1 MFEDFRLKVFSE
13 LAAQGSFTAA
23 ARKLGISQP
32 AVSQNIAEIE
42 SNYGIR
48 LFDRSR
54 KSVELTREGKVF
66 LSYAKN
72 ILDRYA
78 ELDTIFRNFQSISK
92 VQYIRVSVSSDAL
105 AEVSATLLPYLNG
118 ICPGICVQIVADSA
132 ETADLAVSGR
142 GRLRQVSAS
151 ESFAAHPLWPLVRN
165 FLCSEDN

>member
-1 MFEDFRLKVFSE
+1 MFEDFRLKVFTE
-13 LAAQGSFTAA
+13 LAAQGSFTAT

-42 SNYGIR
+42 NNYGIR

-78 ELDTIFRNFQSISK
+78 EVDTIFRNFDSISK
-92 VQYIRVSVSSDAL
+92 VQNIRVSVSSDAL
-105 AEVSATLLPYLNG
+105 AEVSAILLPYLNA
-118 ICPGICVQIVADSA
+118 ICPGICVHIVADSA
-132 ETADLAVSGR
+132 ADADLVVSGR
-142 GRLRQVSAS
+142 GRLRQASAS
-151 ESFAAHPLWPLVRN
+151 EAFAAHPLWPLLRD
-165 FLCSEDN
+165 FLRPED